1 MALGLYVLMQSL
13 PIGEALRVAPTTDK
27 EKVEVLPHMAE
38 GGLPILIN
46 HSAVGTE
53 GQLPA
58 PPSNGE

>member
-1 MALGLYVLMQSL
+1 MQSL

-27 EKVEVLPHMAE
+27 EKVKVLPHMAE